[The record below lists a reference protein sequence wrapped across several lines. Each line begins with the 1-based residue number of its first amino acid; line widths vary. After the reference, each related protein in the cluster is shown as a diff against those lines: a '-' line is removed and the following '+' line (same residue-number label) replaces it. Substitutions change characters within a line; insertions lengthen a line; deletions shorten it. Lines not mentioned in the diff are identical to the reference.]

1 MADTGHAKIVS
12 ELRKLP
18 GVDALLQGPRME
30 ELIGSYG
37 RQLVVDATRKELEAI
52 RQRIQSGTLCPS
64 ESLLVEAIGHR
75 LTKLATP
82 TLTPVINAT
91 GVVLHTNLG
100 RAPLGSAVLSAMVA
114 AGEGYSN
121 LEFDLEEGKRGSR
134 YVHAEA
140 LLCQLTGAEAALLVN
155 NNAGAVLLALMA
167 LCRGREVVISRG
179 QLVEIGGGFRIPDVM
194 AQSGATL
201 VEVGTTNRTYVRDY
215 ATALTDQTSAL
226 LRVHSSNFRV
236 QGFAQQPTLESLREL
251 AHQHDLLLMDDL
263 GSGSLLDTR
272 DYGLP
277 HEPMV
282 QESVSA
288 GADLVCFSGDKL
300 LGGPQAGIV
309 VGRKDLVDTLRR
321 FPLTRALRVDKTT
334 FAGVQANLLHYLRG
348 EAESK
353 IPAWRM
359 IAAQP
364 EDLARRA
371 QGLLDRLARPGC
383 ELIEGRSK
391 VGGGSLPE
399 ETLPTTLVAL
409 PGDPVPLAKRLRLGS
424 PPVVARVQ
432 DDHVVLDLRTVLSEQ
447 EEALAARLRELVDG

>member
-1 MADTGHAKIVS
+1 MADPGHDKIVS

-18 GVDALLQGPRME
+18 SVDALLQNSRVE
-30 ELIGSYG
+30 ELVRLHG
-37 RQLVVDATRKELEAI
+37 RQLVVDATRQELAET
-52 RQRIQSGTLCPS
+52 RQRVQSGGACPT
-64 ESLLVEAIGHR
+64 EAPLAQAIAQR
-75 LTKLATP
+75 LTRLTTP
-82 TLTPVINAT
+82 TLSPVINAT

-100 RAPLGSAVLSAMVA
+100 RAPLSSVVLSAMVA

-121 LEFDLEEGKRGSR
+121 LEFDLEAGRRGSR

-167 LCRGREVVISRG
+167 LCHGREVVISRG

-194 AQSGATL
+194 AQSGARL

-215 ATALTDQTSAL
+215 EAALNGETAAL

-236 QGFAQQPTLESLREL
+236 LGFAHQPTLESLCEL

-282 QESVSA
+282 QESVDA

-300 LGGPQAGIV
+300 LGGPQAGII
-309 VGRKDLVDTLRR
+309 VGRKEHVERLRH

-334 FAGVQANLLHYLRG
+334 IAGVQANLLHYLRG
-348 EAESK
+348 EAETE
-353 IPAWRM
+353 IPVWRM

-364 EDLARRA
+364 EDLAHRA
-371 QGLLDRLARPGC
+371 RALLARVMRPNC
-383 ELIEGRSK
+383 DVIEGRSK

-399 ETLPTTLVAL
+399 ETLPTMLVAL

-424 PPVVARVQ
+424 PSVVARVQ
-432 DDHVVLDLRTVLSEQ
+432 DDRVVLDLRTVLPEQ
-447 EEALAARLRELVDG
+447 EAALVARLRELLDG